1 MGALAPA
8 FQWVPEDDL
17 LLKNAVED
25 LQTRWHTLLYDPVV
39 SEEASAHMN
48 EIENSASC
56 LLSKPNR
63 PENSRENKCVSG
75 KRKVES
81 VRNCY
86 YSLRKRICNEPFH
99 SMDQNSLVGAGHNS
113 CFGNGDEVSS
123 ACCMCGGPRQL
134 DSNFDMTCH
143 AFPEIG
149 TDTVTSHAFDPG
161 FLNQVEQDIHF
172 AENIADKQMP
182 HTLQENFALA
192 TSFPGV
198 QELNQPKEAPVV
210 NLFEAND
217 LEPKPPVASD
227 QRIDNKEE
235 IFPGFGDCQ
244 VTSSPNSDCGAS
256 LHNLG
261 YPPYSIPIWRMV
273 EGLPASTTTDVP
285 LNANELDA
293 VDVYTFIQ
301 DGNMGTASTSRCD
314 VIHLNSKQKGQ
325 MPCDNPKNLSP
336 SPTDYLRELSNTLLN
351 FTSEDEL
358 IFTNADGKDGIGRSY
373 IDGFRSLLLDFP
385 NGDIPNIAATEAAGV
400 LDNYLTVSGGEHHG
414 ESDGKGLSQHGDAH
428 AVCNSESLMLAC
440 PAANS
445 QIAGVHDGV
454 ICCTLNTEDTEIPSN
469 DDVFPSNQMFLSS
482 SLLSVTQL
490 KFNQGNDPTL
500 SFVKDFSD
508 NQKSNVDQLIQMKI
522 EQKNPEHSHLYMRG
536 PNLTYETGSSHLVGD
551 PDVKFE
557 LPSNDCMHLAF
568 KIASNA
574 SQGPCKIIAGNE
586 STTALLAATIKPQTT
601 ELEQAKHLSSI
612 TDSYLNKQGPSFD
625 GLMKYAHGNAISSKE
640 EAGAPAKIQNQKAYA
655 ELSSVEM
662 TVLELASNQSP
673 ENQEELP
680 SESDYDVPHFSDV
693 EAMIPDIHLSPDD
706 QDLYSNKQVSKYQDE
721 DSQRAIVRLEQAAC
735 SFMQRAIASRGAL
748 AVLYGRRS
756 KFYIKK
762 SEVLLGRATEDIDV
776 DIDLGREGNANKIS
790 RRQAIIK
797 LDQNGSFHL
806 NNLGKSSMFV
816 NDKEIAPKQGVG
828 LTSNCLIEVRGMQFI
843 FETSQTCVKQ
853 YMDRFTKGSQ
863 A

>member
-17 LLKNAVED
+17 LLKNAVEGGASLESLAKGSVQFSQSFSVQD

-490 KFNQGNDPTL
+490 KFNQGN
-500 SFVKDFSD
+500 
-508 NQKSNVDQLIQMKI
+508 
-522 EQKNPEHSHLYMRG
+522 
-536 PNLTYETGSSHLVGD
+536 
-551 PDVKFE
+551 
-557 LPSNDCMHLAF
+557 
-568 KIASNA
+568 
-574 SQGPCKIIAGNE
+574 E